1 MRPSLSSAI
10 AVGQSNAALPAIAT
24 LMPNAKAGA
33 NAYEVTVERLSAAIK
48 MGLYRRGEQ
57 LPAERELAEIMG
69 VSRTT
74 LREAIRVLVAQGL
87 LIVKRGRSGGTFVAT
102 ELTVPSVMELKQRL
116 LTLGVTLPDILDHR
130 LVVEPGV
137 ASLAADRATPEQLAQ
152 LQSLVHQMPQVVQ
165 QFAEHRRLDTEFH
178 LLIAKAT
185 QCDRLVAVVTN
196 IHADLSNLLAVI
208 PHSPAACLDSFT
220 QHQQILAAI
229 TEGDSDRA
237 RQLMSDHVTRTS
249 SLLKGLLGD

>member
-1 MRPSLSSAI
+1 MNQPLLPETIESRSRTD
-10 AVGQSNAALPAIAT
+10 LPAIAN
-24 LMPNAKAGA
+24 LMPNGKVGA

-74 LREAIRVLVAQGL
+74 LREAIRVLTAQGFL
-87 LIVKRGRSGGTFVAT
+87 WVKRGRAGGTFVAA
-102 ELTVPSVMELKQRL
+102 ELSLPSVVELKQRML
-116 LTLGVTLPDILDHR
+116 ETGVTLDDILDHR

-137 ASLAADRATPEQLAQ
+137 VALAADRATAAQLAEIQ
-152 LQSLVHQMPQVVQ
+152 NVVNQMPQVVQ

-196 IHADLSNLLAVI
+196 IHADLSDLLAII

-220 QHQQILAAI
+220 QHQQILSTI
-229 TEGDSDRA
+229 QVGDSDRA
-237 RQLMSDHVTRTS
+237 RQLMTNHVTRTS
-249 SLLKGLLGD
+249 SLLKGLLG